1 MDIIN
6 NLNKGYMTIKEQ
18 IEQKLSKKTIT
29 LLELA
34 TIIQETT
41 VEAQLN
47 FWQKASDYQKG
58 LLKNLKNA
66 GFNLIK

>member
-1 MDIIN
+1 
-6 NLNKGYMTIKEQ
+6 MTKL
-18 IEQKLSKKTIT
+18 EQKLSKKTIT

-41 VEAQLN
+41 VDAQLN